1 LLGLDEFHLEIFE
14 VGIVQLKPPLQGTIR
29 DPALALKECD
39 GLLQNFLELHDR
51 PSTCA
56 RVSPAQ
62 V

>member
-1 LLGLDEFHLEIFE
+1 
-14 VGIVQLKPPLQGTIR
+14 
-29 DPALALKECD
+29 LALEECD